1 MKRRYVISRLAA
13 LSALPLTTT
22 LTPAQQDSSPI
33 VEADITLYA
42 GIHREAFDI
51 PPVNMRLLK
60 PQYRRQLVDYATIE
74 RPGTIVVDTA
84 HRYLYLVG
92 QLGKALRYGV
102 GVGRDG
108 FTWSGRGEIRLK
120 REWPTW
126 TPPSEM
132 IERQPEL
139 EPYRKGM
146 PPGLENPLGA
156 RALYVFQEGRDTL
169 YRVHGTSDPATIGL
183 SVSSGCVRLINQ
195 DAIDLY
201 NRVPLE
207 SKIVVEQ
214 SP

>member
-1 MKRRYVISRLAA
+1 MKRRHVISKLAA

-22 LTPAQQDSSPI
+22 FARAQQALSPI
-33 VEADITLYA
+33 ADSDAALYA
-42 GIHREAFDI
+42 GIHGEAFDI
-51 PPVNMRLLK
+51 PPVDTRLLK
-60 PQYRRQLVDYATIE
+60 RQYRRQLVDYVTTE
-74 RPGTIVVDTA
+74 RPGTVIVDTA

-92 QLGKALRYGV
+92 EVGKALRYGV

-139 EPYRKGM
+139 EPYRTGM

-156 RALYVFQEGRDTL
+156 RALYIFQEGRDTL

-195 DAIDLY
+195 DVIDLY
-201 NRVPLE
+201 NRVPVGSE
-207 SKIVVEQ
+207 IVVEQ
-214 SP
+214 AS

>member
-42 GIHREAFDI
+42 GIHGEAFDI

>member
-42 GIHREAFDI
+42 GIHGEAFDI

-156 RALYVFQEGRDTL
+156 RALYIFQEGRDTL

>member
-42 GIHREAFDI
+42 GIHGEAFDI

-214 SP
+214 SA